1 MDRSIGLLLIALLLA
16 GFGLY
21 TGLNGIALLV
31 GFTSPLLMLTF
42 LAQGVLAIAA
52 AYGVARAQPWAA
64 GVLLVAGAAPAG
76 PHVGVRLALAAG
88 TERELPLG
96 TGRVRWRHLVA
107 ALGPDGRFPIS
118 STRFGIGLHAEALLS
133 SL

>member
-52 AYGVARAQPWAA
+52 AMASRARSPGPPDAVGLAIVVALTALIEAFVLGILPWLYAILISVIA
-64 GVLLVAGAAPAG
+64 IV
-76 PHVGVRLALAAG
+76 LALADRSGRA
-88 TERELPLG
+88 RRSG
-96 TGRVRWRHLVA
+96 TGPRLI
-107 ALGPDGRFPIS
+107 LPIDS
-118 STRFGIGLHAEALLS
+118 RARRR
-133 SL
+133 

>member
-52 AYGVARAQPWAA
+52 AFGVARAQPWAA
-64 GVLLVAGAAPAG
+64 GVLLVLAIVVALTVLIEAFVLGILPWLYAILISVIAI
-76 PHVGVRLALAAG
+76 VLALAIG
-88 TERELPLG
+88 QILRG
-96 TGRVRWRHLVA
+96 
-107 ALGPDGRFPIS
+107 GPAPAR
-118 STRFGIGLHAEALLS
+118 A
-133 SL
+133 